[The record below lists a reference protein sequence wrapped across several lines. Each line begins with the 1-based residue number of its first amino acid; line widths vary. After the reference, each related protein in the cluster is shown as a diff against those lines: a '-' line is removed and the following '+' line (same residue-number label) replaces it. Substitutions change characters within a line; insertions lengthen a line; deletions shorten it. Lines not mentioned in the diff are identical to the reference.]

1 MIKDLVTTYLN
12 VFGQSHVISRG
23 FDLDS
28 LDPAVRSK
36 VVEVSDGQSCDLL
49 ILHGL
54 NNFGYKELDEVA
66 SIFYT
71 TDGEA
76 IRHVPN
82 QAPDSVLSSRS
93 FHNHRISYKA
103 EFYSKY
109 EEFIDLFVA
118 GAIEPSSTTLP
129 PDMSTTIPPEPPLS
143 APFFIDG
150 SEPKDD
156 DDNQPMIW

>member
-36 VVEVSDGQSCDLL
+36 
-49 ILHGL
+49 
-54 NNFGYKELDEVA
+54 LDEVA